1 MTAQAVISQTGRK
14 PKLLV
19 FSCQGSNDDD
29 DDDVMMMM
37 MMRRRMMMI
46 NTDWFVVVVVVV
58 VVVVFKQKKNKT
70 MSPPFLVSKGPNAF
84 LKKILCKLFIC

>member
-29 DDDVMMMM
+29 DDDDVMM
-37 MMRRRMMMI
+37 RRMMMI

-58 VVVVFKQKKNKT
+58 VVFTQKKTKLCLLHFWCLRVQ
-70 MSPPFLVSKGPNAF
+70 MHFLRKYCASYLSA
-84 LKKILCKLFIC
+84 IR